1 MRARPRPTP
10 PAQRHRRPRQLG
22 ASSPT
27 SGPDRGRFIPGD
39 EESAETNG
47 LAIASLFLSIVWL
60 FGVGSIAGIVLGY
73 MGMGQIRD
81 SGGRQGGRAIAV
93 AGIVV
98 GIVGLASLAVLVAFI
113 VSSAHHEPKL
123 PGPGP

>member
-1 MRARPRPTP
+1 MSPRRRPTP
-10 PAQRHRRPRQLG
+10 LGPKHRRPRQLG
-22 ASSPT
+22 ANSPT

-47 LAIASLFLSIVWL
+47 LAIASLFLSILWL
-60 FGVGSIAGIVLGY
+60 FGIGSIVGIVLGCV
-73 MGMGQIRD
+73 GMGQIRD

-93 AGIVV
+93 AGVVV
-98 GIVGLASLAVLVAFI
+98 GIIGLASLAVLIAFV

-123 PGPGP
+123 PGPHP

>member
-1 MRARPRPTP
+1 MSPRRRPAPLEP
-10 PAQRHRRPRQLG
+10 KHRRPRQLG
-22 ASSPT
+22 ANSPT

-47 LAIASLFLSIVWL
+47 LAIASLFLSILWL
-60 FGVGSIAGIVLGY
+60 FGIGSIAGIVLGCV
-73 MGMGQIRD
+73 GLGQIRD
-81 SGGRQGGRAIAV
+81 SGGREGGRAIAL
-93 AGIVV
+93 AGVVV
-98 GIVGLASLAVLVAFI
+98 GIIGLASLAVLIAFV

>member
-1 MRARPRPTP
+1 MSPRRRPTP
-10 PAQRHRRPRQLG
+10 LEPRHRRPRQL
-22 ASSPT
+22 AANSPT

-60 FGVGSIAGIVLGY
+60 FGAGSIIGIVLGY
-73 MGMGQIRD
+73 VSVGQIRD
-81 SGGRQGGRAIAV
+81 SGGRQGGRAIAL
-93 AGIVV
+93 AGVVV
-98 GIVGLASLAVLVAFI
+98 GIVGLASLAVLIAFV

-123 PGPGP
+123 PGPHP